1 VNRDELERTVLA
13 AVHETPVV
21 DIHTHLYGPAFGE
34 LLRRGVDE
42 LLTYHYLVAEFLRY
56 RPELTPAEFWAL
68 PRARQADAVWD
79 ALFVQHTPL
88 SESARG
94 VVTTL
99 TALGVEPGEHDL
111 ERIRRRLGHCRV
123 EDYIDRVFALAN
135 VRSVVMTN
143 DPLDP
148 REGAVWQAGTLRDA
162 RFRPALRLDGVLL
175 DWPAGARALSAQ
187 GFPASEPFGANGQVA
202 VRDFLG
208 HWIGLMQPVYLAV
221 SLPPTFNPHD
231 GSPTAR
237 LLCETVVP
245 VALEHGLPL
254 ALMIGVRKGVNPA
267 LGDAGD
273 GVGRADV
280 AAVEELARAFPRLR
294 LLVTMLS
301 RENQHELCVAAR
313 KFSNLLVFGCWWF
326 LNSPSIIRELTAE
339 RLEWLGLTFIPQH
352 SDARVLDQLIY
363 KWAHSRA
370 VIGAVL
376 AEKYQDVAH
385 AGWPVTAADIRRD
398 VARLMGGELLTG
410 PSRAS

>member
-1 VNRDELERTVLA
+1 
-13 AVHETPVV
+13 
-21 DIHTHLYGPAFGE
+21 
-34 LLRRGVDE
+34 
-42 LLTYHYLVAEFLRY
+42 
-56 RPELTPAEFWAL
+56 
-68 PRARQADAVWD
+68 
-79 ALFVQHTPL
+79 
-88 SESARG
+88 
-94 VVTTL
+94 
-99 TALGVEPGEHDL
+99 
-111 ERIRRRLGHCRV
+111 
-123 EDYIDRVFALAN
+123 
-135 VRSVVMTN
+135 
-143 DPLDP
+143 
-148 REGAVWQAGTLRDA
+148 
-162 RFRPALRLDGVLL
+162 
-175 DWPAGARALSAQ
+175 
-187 GFPASEPFGANGQVA
+187 